1 MNQNYSL
8 RVVMLVM
15 VLITATLLPALSGCS
30 SRSRQGFWTEIELS
44 EVDLGSVADGTYRGQ
59 CEAGPV
65 KAVVAVEV
73 VGGRIRNIEIVEH
86 RTLLGKKA
94 EREIPSRVLS
104 AQSVKVD
111 TVTRATASSMV
122 ILKAIEKALP
132 Q

>member
-8 RVVMLVM
+8 RVAMLVM
-15 VLITATLLPALSGCS
+15 GLITAAVLPTLSGCS
-30 SRSRQGFWTEIELS
+30 SRSLQGFWTEIELS
-44 EVDLGSVADGTYRGQ
+44 EVDLSSVADGTYRGQ
-59 CEAGPV
+59 YEGGPV

-73 VGGRIRNIEIVEH
+73 AGGRIRNIEILEH

-94 EREIPSRVLS
+94 EREIPSRVLN

-122 ILKAIEKALP
+122 ILKAIEKALT